1 MARGK
6 FVDFV
11 EGRKDMNAL
20 VRRVFALVSCGAA
33 LIRNRMPAALA
44 VMLFSTAASA
54 TSVSG
59 AIITGIAIDTQ
70 SGNFAFIQISVAK
83 GTTNPACSTSSFAF
97 VLPLTT
103 TLENQF
109 LAVLL
114 AARAAQAPVQ
124 SLLGSGQCDVQAN
137 VETLVGVTY

>member
-1 MARGK
+1 
-6 FVDFV
+6 
-11 EGRKDMNAL
+11 MNAR
-20 VRRVFALVSCGAA
+20 VRRMIALVESKIGSGSWI
-33 LIRNRMPAALA
+33 LAALA
-44 VMLFSTAASA
+44 AMLFSVAASA
-54 TSVSG
+54 SSVNG

-70 SGNFAFIQISVAK
+70 SGNMAFIQISGATKSPAV
-83 GTTNPACSTSSFAF
+83 ACSTSVFTY

-103 TLENQF
+103 TLQNQF

-124 SLLGSGQCDVQAN
+124 NLTGSGQCDVQGN